1 MRGEDAGQACG
12 RVVAAGSPPHA
23 RGRHRPVAQVQESRG
38 ITPACAGKTLP
49 HLRCGE
55 GLQDHPRMRG
65 EDASDEF
72 KPAIESGSPPHA
84 RGRPDPRRR
93 PERRRRITPACAGKT
108 RSSAAVGIATGDHPR
123 MRGEDTTVWGSNI
136 WKEGSPPHARGRQVD
151 LSRFPGGQGITPACA
166 GKTSASLPR
175 TNLTADHPRMRGE
188 DRKRPRSGGEL

>member
-1 MRGEDAGQACG
+1 MRGEDSRSANMTTSK
-12 RVVAAGSPPHA
+12 AGSPPHA
-23 RGRHRPVAQVQESRG
+23 RGRHRPVAHVQESRG

-108 RSSAAVGIATGDHPR
+108 SRRQTRFRGNQDHPR
-123 MRGEDTTVWGSNI
+123 MRGEDAVIRSRRDRNR
-136 WKEGSPPHARGRQVD
+136 GSPPHARGRHYG
-151 LSRFPGGQGITPACA
+151 LGIKYMEGGITPACA
-166 GKTSASLPR
+166 GKT
-175 TNLTADHPRMRGE
+175 G
-188 DRKRPRSGGEL
+188 